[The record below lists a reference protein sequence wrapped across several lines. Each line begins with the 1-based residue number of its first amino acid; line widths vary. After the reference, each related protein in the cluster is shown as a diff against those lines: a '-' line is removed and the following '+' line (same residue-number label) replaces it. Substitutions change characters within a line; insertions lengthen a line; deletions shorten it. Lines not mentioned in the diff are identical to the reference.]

1 MIGAMLMVGAPGWL
15 PRGGVIPTA
24 RAKPPVPDVILGD
37 EQRADVVDPLDCQ
50 ANTQTLPFDLNG
62 NGMTGTATI
71 TRQVVNGVEVAEA
84 KINDAAWGSV
94 ALVSLPSH
102 GLNVVLC
109 RAADFDGDGIR
120 DLVVGLPGFE
130 QRGMVAMFSGA
141 RINPGKKLSLAD
153 ASRLFRS
160 AFEDDK
166 FFGGSLGVLPP
177 VNPDAP
183 VTLRIASDLGGT
195 PRAQMVSG
203 RSGRVLAAAQ
213 GNGPLTNW
221 SADSSDLNSDGVIND
236 ADFEIAAANL
246 GMESPAITSGDVNSD
261 GAVDLLDLEI
271 VASGFTVSKT
281 VAYEWSVVSV
291 LADKSAWKTE
301 VASAQAASTSIG
313 VRFCA
318 RPIDGWYENWPWW
331 LAPFNHAYLEIDD
344 WTRGFDGTVYPVN
357 AGDGRSR
364 KCWEAKRKLT
374 GKLHGTDIDCASA
387 TPQQI
392 QDCIKKLADSR
403 TQDGTYDLITNN
415 CGDWVKRIADLCC
428 ADVNYLPWLIY

>member
-1 MIGAMLMVGAPGWL
+1 MPILATITHMIS
-15 PRGGVIPTA
+15 RGHLARSASALAAVAALTGVA
-24 RAKPPVPDVILGD
+24 
-37 EQRADVVDPLDCQ
+37 Q
-50 ANTQTLPFDLNG
+50 ANTQTFPFDLNG
-62 NGMTGTATI
+62 DGVTGTATI

-84 KINDAAWGSV
+84 KLEDATWGSV
-94 ALVSLPSH
+94 ALVGLPTH
-102 GLNVVLC
+102 GANVVLC
-109 RAADFDGDGIR
+109 RTADFDGDGIR
-120 DLVVGLPGFE
+120 DLAVGLPGCE
-130 QRGMVAMFSGA
+130 QRGIVALFSGA
-141 RINPGKKLSLAD
+141 KINPGKKLSLGD

-166 FFGGSLGVLPP
+166 SFGASLGVLPP
-177 VNPDAP
+177 VNVDAP

-203 RSGRVLAAAQ
+203 HSGRVLAAAQ
-213 GNGPLTNW
+213 GDGPLTNW
-221 SADSSDLNSDGVIND
+221 DADSADLNSDGVING
-236 ADFEIAAANL
+236 ADLEIAIANL
-246 GMESPAITSGDVNSD
+246 GMASPATTSGDINAD
-261 GAVDLLDLEI
+261 GAVDLFDLELMTS
-271 VASGFTVSKT
+271 AFAVSTT

-301 VASAQAASTSIG
+301 VASAQASSTSIG

-344 WTRGFDGTVYPVN
+344 WTRGFDGSVYPEN
-357 AGDGRSR
+357 TGDGRSR

-392 QDCIKKLADSR
+392 QDCIKKLAVSG
-403 TQDGTYDLITNN
+403 TQDGPYDLITNN